1 MSCISWACSP
11 SNGMK
16 TFNQR
21 VGRPPLDPLPQAS
34 DKYQQR
40 ADVGV
45 DRGPGG
51 PPHFVF
57 STVRRGGQVCE
68 LPDW

>member
-1 MSCISWACSP
+1 MGLQPI
-11 SNGMK
+11 
-16 TFNQR
+16 QR
-21 VGRPPLDPLPQAS
+21 NENLRPAGGADPLADPLDPLPQAS
-34 DKYQQR
+34 DKYQQQ

-45 DRGPGG
+45 GCGPGG
-51 PPHFVF
+51 PPHFLF